1 MYLRFGHLLILIIAG
16 LLPSAGAQSP
26 HTTLPCRVLAD
37 GQPLTMATVS
47 IPDLHVGGLTDSL
60 GILILT
66 DLPKGTFTLEASYIG
81 YFTTRQEIT
90 LHAGINPELTLELT
104 PKMLDEIVVTGTMR
118 EVRRSDSA
126 IPVDIISSKLFGRNP
141 SPNIFES
148 AGMISG
154 VQPVLNCNVCNTGDI
169 QINGMEGVYT
179 QVLLDGM
186 PIVSGLGTVY
196 GLMGIP
202 NSLIDRIEVTKGPAG
217 ALYGSEAM
225 AGQIN
230 IITKNPRS
238 SPRLSLDLHTTT
250 WGETNLHAG
259 TKIQLGQKLTGLVG
273 VNGFLFHN
281 PVDHNQDGFTDV
293 ALQKRISLFNKWSW
307 LRPHNRIA
315 QLGVRY
321 VWEDR
326 WGGQTHW
333 TPDFRGGDEI
343 YAESI
348 LTNRLEVLGQYQ
360 LPTIAPIFL
369 QASFSR
375 HFQDSYYGDMAYEAL
390 QDIAFVQAYW
400 NKQLN
405 AHNLL
410 IGTAMRY
417 TAYNDNTPATQ
428 TTDHTLLPGIFI
440 QNEWEPEGENHF
452 LGGLRM
458 DIHPSHGAV
467 WSPRLAWHRHIG
479 DFHNLRLSTGSG
491 FRVVSLFTEDHAAL
505 SGSRDVV
512 IAEKLNPEKSW
523 SANLNYNWSIPKDT
537 WYLNLDASAFYTHFS
552 NRIIPDYDTNPQQI
566 IYANLKGRSITKGFT
581 LQAEFSNATPLLFTA
596 GLTYMEVYQVNE
608 EDLRTVQI
616 KAPRWSGVFAA
627 NYTHPRSRLSIDITG
642 NWFSPQRL
650 PIVPQDFRPEYSP
663 WYTLIN
669 LKISRVFKYNVE
681 LYAGVKN
688 LLNFIPSHPILRPF
702 DPFDQ
707 MVDDPVNNPNGY
719 TFDPNYNFAPLQGI
733 RGYFGVRYNL

>member
-1 MYLRFGHLLILIIAG
+1 MSKLHSCLIIMILSG
-16 LLPSAGAQSP
+16 LISSAGAQSP
-26 HTTLPCRVLAD
+26 PTSIQGRVIAD
-37 GQPLTMATVS
+37 GQPLTMATVA
-47 IPDLHVGGLTDSL
+47 IPSLQIGGLTDSL
-60 GILILT
+60 GNFTLT
-66 DLPKGTFTLEASYIG
+66 DLPPGTFTLEASYIG
-81 YFTTRQEIT
+81 YFTAKQEIT
-90 LHAGINPELTLELT
+90 LQSGIHPILIVELT
-104 PKMLDEIVVTGTMR
+104 PKTLDEIVVTGTMR
-118 EVRRSDSA
+118 EVRRSASI

-141 SPNIFES
+141 TPNIFES

-154 VQPVLNCNVCNTGDI
+154 VQPVMNCNVCNTGDI

-202 NSLIDRIEVTKGPAG
+202 NSLIDRIEVAKGPAG

-230 IITKNPRS
+230 IITK
-238 SPRLSLDLHTTT
+238 SPQASPLLSLDLHTTT
-250 WGETNLHAG
+250 WGETNLDAG
-259 TKIQLGQKLTGLVG
+259 TKIRLGKVTGLLG
-273 VNGFLFHN
+273 LNGFLFQN
-281 PVDHNQDGFTDV
+281 PVDQNQDGFTDV
-293 ALQKRISLFNKWSW
+293 AQQKRISLFNKWAW
-307 LRPHNRIA
+307 QRPHNRIA

-360 LPTIAPIFL
+360 LPTTAPIIL
-369 QASFSR
+369 QASYSR
-375 HFQDSYYGDMAYEAL
+375 HFQDSYYGEMAYKAL
-390 QDIAFVQAYW
+390 QDISFIQAYW
-400 NKQLN
+400 NKQLA

-417 TAYNDNTPATQ
+417 TVYNDNTPATQ
-428 TTDHTLLPGIFI
+428 TADRILLPGIFI
-440 QNEWEPEGENHF
+440 QDEWEPDGKNHF
-452 LGGLRM
+452 LGGLRL
-458 DIHPSHGAV
+458 DLHPSHGAV

-479 DFHNLRLSTGSG
+479 EFQNLRLSTGTG

-505 SGSRDVV
+505 SGSREV
-512 IAEKLNPEKSW
+512 IITEALNPEKSW
-523 SANLNYNWSIPKDT
+523 SGNLNYNWIIPKDT
-537 WYLNLDASAFYTHFS
+537 WYLNLDATAFYTLFT

-581 LQAEFSNATPLLFTA
+581 LQGEFSNATPLLLTA

-642 NWFSPQRL
+642 QWFSPQRL
-650 PIVPQDFRPEYSP
+650 PVVPEDFRPEYSP

-669 LKISRVFKYNVE
+669 LKISRTFKYNLE

-688 LLNFIPSHPILRPF
+688 LLNFIPSNPILRPF
-702 DPFDQ
+702 DPFDKT
-707 MVDDPVNNPNGY
+707 VDDPVNNPNGY

-733 RGYFGVRYNL
+733 RGYFGVRYTL